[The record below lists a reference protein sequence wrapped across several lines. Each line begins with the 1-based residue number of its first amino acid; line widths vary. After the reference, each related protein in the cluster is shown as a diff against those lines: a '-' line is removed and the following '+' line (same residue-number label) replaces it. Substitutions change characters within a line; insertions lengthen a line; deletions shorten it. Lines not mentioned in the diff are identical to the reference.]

1 MDIISIL
8 FYLVTSVVIL
18 SSIALIAVNNTVHA
32 ALLLVLIFFNTA
44 ILWLMMNAEFLAIV
58 LVLVYVGAVLV
69 LFLFVIMLLDIQVQ
83 KTVSKKLYLIF
94 SVVIS
99 IIMFAELYMVIFYH
113 DFENTVV
120 ENLSQDTSNTYE
132 IGLLLF
138 TEHIFSFEVTA
149 FILLV
154 AIIAA
159 IAINMS
165 DRERALRQ
173 DPAKQILETKKSRLK
188 IIKDNEI

>member
-8 FYLVTSVVIL
+8 FYLVTSVVII
-18 SSIALIAVNNTVHA
+18 SSVGLIVVNNTVHA

-44 ILWLMMNAEFLAIV
+44 VLWLMMNAEFLAIV

-69 LFLFVIMLLDIQVQ
+69 LFLFVIMLLDIQVK
-83 KTVSKKLYLIF
+83 KTVSKKLYLLF
-94 SVVIS
+94 SVTIS
-99 IIMFAELYMVIFYH
+99 TIMFAELYLVIFYH
-113 DFENTVV
+113 DFQNSSVKII
-120 ENLSQDTSNTYE
+120 NQNISNTYE

-138 TEHIFSFEVTA
+138 TEHVFSFEVTA

-159 IAINMS
+159 IAINMT
-165 DRERALRQ
+165 DRQRALRQ
-173 DPAKQILETKKSRLK
+173 DPGKQILETKEKRLK
-188 IIKDNEI
+188 ILKDDEI

>member
-99 IIMFAELYMVIFYH
+99 IIMFTELYMVIFYH
-113 DFENTVV
+113 DFENTVI

>member
-113 DFENTVV
+113 DFENTVI